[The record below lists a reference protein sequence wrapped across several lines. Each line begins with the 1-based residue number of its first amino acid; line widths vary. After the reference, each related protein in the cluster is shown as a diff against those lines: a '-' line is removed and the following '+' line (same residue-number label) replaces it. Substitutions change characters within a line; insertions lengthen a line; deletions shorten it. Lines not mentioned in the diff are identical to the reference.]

1 MKKLYIIITML
12 FLVLTSHAQIE
23 DYDNGVIFDI
33 FSIENIEER
42 LQIVSALSTND
53 ILICDPLWEKP
64 GKLYIR
70 PNGYNED
77 ANTYLELEYLLS
89 LLKEEFKDISSL
101 PKEEYSYYFESW
113 AENISKEYFE
123 FITSDIPEYRTNNHC
138 MDSEPFCTS
147 DTLTFPATGNGVS
160 WYGPN
165 YGCLGNSPTTKTS
178 FWYHMRIRVA
188 GNINIYMSAGFDI
201 DFALWGPFN
210 DETTPCPTTAGQAGL
225 LTGNCSSCPNNTTN
239 PNFYPSGNLH
249 DCSYSANSYETAH
262 IVNGQVGQYYI
273 LLITNFSGGSG
284 NITFR
289 KISGNG
295 ETDCGILEP
304 TLNYNDP
311 VCVGGT
317 LNLTARGETGATYS
331 WVGPDG
337 WTSTQQNPTRNNVT
351 MSMAGTYTCN
361 ITIGS
366 QQSENAELEVEIG
379 AQPTSNF
386 TFTTVCQGTP
396 TQFNSTS
403 TTNPSGYSIDSY
415 LWNFGEPSSS
425 NNTSTLQNPT
435 HTYSNSGTYTVTLT
449 TKIQTEEG
457 FCEDTETK
465 QVTVY
470 SNPNANAGPDQT
482 IGYGGVAT
490 LSGSGG
496 NGTFTYRWEP
506 ADKVVNPNAQTTQT
520 RALTQSTTFTLT
532 VSGSS
537 DCTDND
543 RVTINVDGTAM
554 TASVNADDTEL
565 CQGESTT
572 LHATASGGTSNYT
585 YTWNPTTGL
594 SNPSIPNPVASP
606 NITTEYTCTIH
617 DGQTQQTPTITI
629 VVHPQYNDIQ
639 DFDEV
644 CQYSGNGYYTS
655 NGFNISTQEAGTF
668 TQTITKQT
676 NFGCDSIVTM
686 NLTVHPAYETHL
698 NESICDGG
706 SYPFFGENLTQEGT
720 YEHTLQS
727 VNGCDSIIIL
737 NLSIT
742 DQYTKNVFV
751 STCDEP
757 YTWDWGAL
765 GDTVINNSGEYVHT
779 FESLAGCDSVVTLYF
794 ERYPNYIGEN
804 QIHDYQTHCDV
815 LTWEGEVFYES
826 GDYTKTL
833 RTVNGCDSI
842 VTLHLTIN
850 ESTESYV
857 VETSCGSF
865 TMLGHSYTNPAHYVD
880 TIHTLN
886 EYGCLEVV
894 NLDLWLHSVP
904 QIDPITGI
912 TPPLFFT
919 GTGFDLY
926 EYSIRNASGGGI
938 EQGFPEN
945 YEWDLITS
953 ESSENWTLIPSE
965 NSAIVSLT
973 RPGYAYLYCYVTTE
987 CGTDTLWTPLYTMGY
1002 EPIGIDEHNAG
1013 SLFHIYPNPTNG
1025 NVYISYSGLTTNTPV
1040 TISVYNSNG
1049 LLVKKFDTR
1058 FTPSISA
1065 VSFSM
1070 NEVNNGLYIIKVTGK
1085 EFNIYKKLI
1094 LNK

>member
-249 DCSYSANSYETAH
+249 DCSYSTNSYETAH

-449 TKIQTEEG
+449 TKIQTEE
-457 FCEDTETK
+457 
-465 QVTVY
+465 
-470 SNPNANAGPDQT
+470 
-482 IGYGGVAT
+482 
-490 LSGSGG
+490 
-496 NGTFTYRWEP
+496 
-506 ADKVVNPNAQTTQT
+506 
-520 RALTQSTTFTLT
+520 
-532 VSGSS
+532 
-537 DCTDND
+537 
-543 RVTINVDGTAM
+543 
-554 TASVNADDTEL
+554 
-565 CQGESTT
+565 
-572 LHATASGGTSNYT
+572 
-585 YTWNPTTGL
+585 
-594 SNPSIPNPVASP
+594 
-606 NITTEYTCTIH
+606 
-617 DGQTQQTPTITI
+617 
-629 VVHPQYNDIQ
+629 
-639 DFDEV
+639 
-644 CQYSGNGYYTS
+644 
-655 NGFNISTQEAGTF
+655 EA
-668 TQTITKQT
+668 
-676 NFGCDSIVTM
+676 V
-686 NLTVHPAYETHL
+686 
-698 NESICDGG
+698 
-706 SYPFFGENLTQEGT
+706 
-720 YEHTLQS
+720 
-727 VNGCDSIIIL
+727 
-737 NLSIT
+737 
-742 DQYTKNVFV
+742 
-751 STCDEP
+751 
-757 YTWDWGAL
+757 
-765 GDTVINNSGEYVHT
+765 
-779 FESLAGCDSVVTLYF
+779 
-794 ERYPNYIGEN
+794 
-804 QIHDYQTHCDV
+804 
-815 LTWEGEVFYES
+815 
-826 GDYTKTL
+826 
-833 RTVNGCDSI
+833 
-842 VTLHLTIN
+842 
-850 ESTESYV
+850 
-857 VETSCGSF
+857 
-865 TMLGHSYTNPAHYVD
+865 
-880 TIHTLN
+880 
-886 EYGCLEVV
+886 
-894 NLDLWLHSVP
+894 
-904 QIDPITGI
+904 
-912 TPPLFFT
+912 
-919 GTGFDLY
+919 
-926 EYSIRNASGGGI
+926 
-938 EQGFPEN
+938 
-945 YEWDLITS
+945 
-953 ESSENWTLIPSE
+953 
-965 NSAIVSLT
+965 
-973 RPGYAYLYCYVTTE
+973 
-987 CGTDTLWTPLYTMGY
+987 
-1002 EPIGIDEHNAG
+1002 
-1013 SLFHIYPNPTNG
+1013 
-1025 NVYISYSGLTTNTPV
+1025 
-1040 TISVYNSNG
+1040 
-1049 LLVKKFDTR
+1049 
-1058 FTPSISA
+1058 
-1065 VSFSM
+1065 
-1070 NEVNNGLYIIKVTGK
+1070 
-1085 EFNIYKKLI
+1085 
-1094 LNK
+1094 